1 MDGRMNKAISIEKR
15 VAGTSGRYVGRIDG
29 VDGEAELI
37 FTVRGPG
44 LISADHTEAPASMRG
59 TGAAMALVE
68 HMIEDARA
76 NGFKIIPFCPYV
88 LAQYRKHPEWRDVMT
103 SADLAS

>member
-1 MDGRMNKAISIEKR
+1 MTSAIGIEKR

-44 LISADHTEAPASMRG
+44 LISADHTQAPASMRG

-68 HMIEDARA
+68 RMIEDASA
-76 NGFKIIPFCPYV
+76 NGFKIIPVCPYV
-88 LAQYRKHPEWRDVMT
+88 LAQYRKHPECRDVMT